1 MKKALLAAI
10 FLIPALARADSPPPY
25 AGEQHRAIKA
35 LSAKEI
41 DDLAAGRGMGL
52 ARAAELNG
60 YPGPLHVLELAG
72 KLNLTQEQRMATQ
85 ALFDA
90 MNADAKRLGG
100 AVLEA
105 ERDLDRSFAAG
116 SIDESVLHG
125 KLDALAALQG
135 ELRFVH
141 LRAHLAQAALLT
153 VDQRKR
159 YDMLRGYADAPS
171 AAGEHPGPGPHAH

>member
-1 MKKALLAAI
+1 MKRALLAAV
-10 FLIPALARADSPPPY
+10 LLVPALAHADSPSPY

-52 ARAAELNG
+52 AKAAELNG
-60 YPGPLHVLELAG
+60 YPGPLHVLELAE
-72 KLNLTQEQRMATQ
+72 KLTLTQEQHAETQ

-90 MNADAKRLGG
+90 MKADAKRLGA

-116 SIDESVLHG
+116 TIDENALRE

-153 VDQRKR
+153 ADQRKR
-159 YDMLRGYADAPS
+159 YDTLRGYAGAPS
-171 AAGEHPGPGPHAH
+171 AAGEHHGPGPHAH